1 MAAQKHM
8 ATEEAHEG
16 FIRKLEH
23 SLKTGQGISLPVRKP
38 GPFSLESVIKD
49 RHPESSKKRT
59 GKSRR

>member
-1 MAAQKHM
+1 VRHGKERPPECRGTTSEMAAQKHM

-38 GPFSLESVIKD
+38 GPFSLESVI
-49 RHPESSKKRT
+49 
-59 GKSRR
+59 